1 MFLIPWPD
9 AEAAYQFPLKNRT
22 GFYLEANIM
31 KLIVAA
37 LVLVLSTSAMAVG
50 GGGGK
55 GGDGGG
61 EGGDRVFDK
70 AMQHLKAA
78 QAAKK

>member
-1 MFLIPWPD
+1 
-9 AEAAYQFPLKNRT
+9 
-22 GFYLEANIM
+22 M

-37 LVLVLSTSAMAVG
+37 LVLALSTSAMAVG
-50 GGGGK
+50 GGGK
-55 GGDGGG
+55 GGG

-70 AMQHLKAA
+70 SLQHLKAA

>member
-1 MFLIPWPD
+1 
-9 AEAAYQFPLKNRT
+9 
-22 GFYLEANIM
+22 M

-50 GGGGK
+50 GGK
-55 GGDGGG
+55 GGGEGGG